1 MRNNSSSIPADEEE
15 DDADT
20 DVGEQDAHPDLHA
33 VQQQSI
39 VTIFN
44 TINIINIPYLV
55 PLTES
60 PSTPS

>member
-39 VTIFN
+39 VTI
-44 TINIINIPYLV
+44 LK
-55 PLTES
+55 S
-60 PSTPS
+60 STFQNVALIA

>member
-39 VTIFN
+39 V
-44 TINIINIPYLV
+44 II
-55 PLTES
+55 LT
-60 PSTPS
+60 